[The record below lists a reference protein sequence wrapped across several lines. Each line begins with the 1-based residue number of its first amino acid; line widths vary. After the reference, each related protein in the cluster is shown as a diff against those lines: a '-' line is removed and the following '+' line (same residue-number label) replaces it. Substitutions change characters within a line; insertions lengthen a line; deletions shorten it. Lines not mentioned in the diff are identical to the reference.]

1 MSTRQARKMEQAAAA
16 SGSDDD
22 AEELARQAAEL
33 AKAERKPTKASGFAA
48 MMM

>member
-1 MSTRQARKMEQAAAA
+1 MSTRQARKMERAAEA

-33 AKAERKPTKASGFAA
+33 DKAERKPKASGFAA